1 VKDKYSGQFMEQLQD
16 ASRQFKKSMHGDASA
31 DVLDQPDTLLGS
43 EKDRL
48 KLLLGDMRKSMP
60 TGDKIF
66 NSALSVNGN
75 LYYFLVSMSFKTHAL

>member
-1 VKDKYSGQFMEQLQD
+1 VKDKYGGQFMEQLQD
-16 ASRQFKKSMHGDASA
+16 TSRQFKKSTHGDASA
-31 DVLDQPDTLLGS
+31 EVLDQPDTLLGS

-75 LYYFLVSMSFKTHAL
+75 LYHFLVPLLFKTHAI